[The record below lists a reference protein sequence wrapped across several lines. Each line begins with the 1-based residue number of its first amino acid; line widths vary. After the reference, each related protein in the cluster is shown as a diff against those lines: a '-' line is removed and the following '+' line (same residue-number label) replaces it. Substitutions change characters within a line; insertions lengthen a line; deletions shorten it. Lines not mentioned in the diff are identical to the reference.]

1 MARFKKVFFRAFT
14 VLFAVG
20 LLGLA
25 VSLVINGYIKDQTE
39 DAIIYS
45 KTDRSTSISE
55 DDAKALREFD
65 AECILVLGAGIIDA
79 KTPTPML
86 KDRLDLGIELYKA
99 GAAPKILLSG
109 DNGQVGHNELHV
121 MLSYVREAGVPEE
134 DIFCDHAGFSTY
146 DSLYRA
152 QSIFGVERA
161 LVVTQRYH
169 EYRALYIGEA
179 LGLEVRGASA
189 DQERYS
195 GSFCAISASTW
206 RATRTFSK
214 LRSRLPRWWAAKA
227 FRSVAAALPATAN
240 KPRAFISVT

>member
-1 MARFKKVFFRAFT
+1 MTRFKKVFFRAFM
-14 VLFAVG
+14 VLFALG

-25 VSLVINGYIKDQTE
+25 VSLVINGYIKNQTE

-99 GAAPKILLSG
+99 GAAPKLLLSG

-179 LGLEVRGASA
+179 LGLEVKGASA

-195 GSFCAISASTW
+195 GQFLRDFREYLARNKDFFKTAIA
-206 RATRTFSK
+206 
-214 LRSRLPRWWAAKA
+214 P
-227 FRSVAAALPATAN
+227 AALVGGESIP
-240 KPRAFISVT
+240 ISGSGVASHGE